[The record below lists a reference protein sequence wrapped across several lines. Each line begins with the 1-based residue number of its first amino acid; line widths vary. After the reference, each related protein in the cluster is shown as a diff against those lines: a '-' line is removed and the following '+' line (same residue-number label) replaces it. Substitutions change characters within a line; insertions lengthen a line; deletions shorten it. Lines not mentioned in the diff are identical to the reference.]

1 MENLWFGGGAVGAG
15 SESKPKQKQTHPK
28 QNRFKPGRWVGL
40 DPFAPGHNKTIKN
53 GHLVIRMFGPK
64 QRKNCFILVW

>member
-53 GHLVIRMFGPK
+53 DHSHGRIRSRKEYMFGLA
-64 QRKNCFILVW
+64 RND